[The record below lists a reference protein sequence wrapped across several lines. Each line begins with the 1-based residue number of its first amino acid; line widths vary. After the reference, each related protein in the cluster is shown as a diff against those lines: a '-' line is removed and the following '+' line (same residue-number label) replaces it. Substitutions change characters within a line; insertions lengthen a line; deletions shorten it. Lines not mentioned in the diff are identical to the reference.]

1 MADMNKRHHRLIEDA
16 VVEGIVKSFSD
27 AIVAE
32 MLHDAIHLEMI
43 LTHVAR
49 KVASELSSRL
59 QYTNDNFNAIE
70 SDRFNQSVVDRSV
83 KAMRHIRV
91 NQNKD

>member
-27 AIVAE
+27 ATAE
-32 MLHDAIHLEMI
+32 EHNAMNLEMI

-49 KVASELSSRL
+49 KVAGELSSRL
-59 QYTNDNFNAIE
+59 QYTNDNFNAVE

-83 KAMRHIRV
+83 KAMRHIRL
-91 NQNKD
+91 NRNKD